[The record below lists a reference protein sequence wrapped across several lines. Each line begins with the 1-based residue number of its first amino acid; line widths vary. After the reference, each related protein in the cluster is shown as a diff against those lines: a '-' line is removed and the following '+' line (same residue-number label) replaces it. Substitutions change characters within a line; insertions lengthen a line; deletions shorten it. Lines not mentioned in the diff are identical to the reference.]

1 MKTIGC
7 VAFAMLEAL
16 WVSSAA
22 RSQKNTAAAETGPLI
37 LTAQIP
43 LPGVHGRFDHFTF
56 DPSEPAR
63 IFISA
68 LGNNSVE
75 VIDLV
80 EDTVVQHIAG
90 IPEPQGIVFAVGLNK
105 LFVGSR
111 KGKLYVHD
119 GSSYKLIT
127 AIDYNADVVSRYS
140 FRCC

>member
-1 MKTIGC
+1 MKKIGGLG
-7 VAFAMLEAL
+7 FAVFVVLL
-16 WVSSAA
+16 LTHLSAA
-22 RSQKNTAAAETGPLI
+22 QEKTPTHKAAPETPATAENGPLI

-80 EDTVVQHIAG
+80 
-90 IPEPQGIVFAVGLNK
+90 
-105 LFVGSR
+105 
-111 KGKLYVHD
+111 
-119 GSSYKLIT
+119 
-127 AIDYNADVVSRYS
+127 
-140 FRCC
+140 